1 MMEETISNYFINH
14 FIIINIPY
22 RFFNNTDIWFF
33 YWRNFAKTYK
43 VNINLGSLLLKVK
56 KNRKLVNQSILINKY
71 GKIQSTYNIQMP
83 HGIAINDKGKIF
95 ICAYRKNSIVSI
107 ENNDIKI
114 IKSSKFDYPLSM
126 AIRDSYTIIAN
137 YGNENSGNL
146 IYSNDELNTFGNFT
160 KEWTESKPH
169 SVRFNKK
176 GEIVVVYRFT
186 PGIVIYNENGDL
198 ITQKKLSDNFDP
210 LAIIEY
216 KTNYLVPNYIDGQI
230 YLFDSLLNN
239 LGKFVGGGYSP
250 TNLAIWNDRLYICEE
265 KANRVLYVNL
275 EEIDNIL
282 NLFWFDK
289 SLYIGLWLW

>member
-1 MMEETISNYFINH
+1 MGCEKSQEHNPVNL
-14 FIIINIPY
+14 INITNQRSMNKINSNSKNITVPY
-22 RFFNNTDIWFF
+22 LYINNSQIEESIENSIYDLTIHS
-33 YWRNFAKTYK
+33 N
-43 VNINLGSLLLKVK
+43 
-56 KNRKLVNQSILINKY
+56 KLFIPDYRHNKLIIFDLHD
-71 GKIQSTYNIQMP
+71 GKIQSTYTIQMP

-95 ICAYRKNSIVSI
+95 ICAYRENSIVSI
-107 ENNDIKI
+107 EKNDKKI

-126 AIRDSYTIIAN
+126 AIRNNYTIIAN
-137 YGNENSGNL
+137 YGNDNSGNL
-146 IYSNDELNTFGNFT
+146 IYSKDELNTFEDFT

-186 PGIVIYNENGDL
+186 PGIVIYNKNGDL

-230 YLFDSLLNN
+230 YLFDNLLNN
-239 LGKFVGGGYSP
+239 LGKFDGGGYSP

-282 NLFWFDK
+282 NLF
-289 SLYIGLWLW
+289 